1 MPRIFLEMAILT
13 ISLCIFPV
21 QLNSTFRQ
29 SYRNVHPEPS
39 FVFFGLNLML
49 SSLWVLLAN
58 ITGQYFILVTQ
69 CNAVLCQVLIITMMY
84 VMKKRKAQEEFNVAC
99 PESHLE
105 PMPSPLTS
113 FTAKRMQI
121 YGSGES
127 NKVYRFLPLHNECI
141 FSMQ

>member
-1 MPRIFLEMAILT
+1 MAILS

-29 SYRNVHPEPS
+29 YYRNVHPEPS
-39 FVFFGLNLML
+39 FVFFGLNLLL

-84 VMKKRKAQEEFNVAC
+84 VMKKRKAQEEFDVAS
-99 PESHLE
+99 PESHGQ
-105 PMPSPLTS
+105 PAPSPLTS
-113 FTAKRMQI
+113 FAAKRMHI

-127 NKVYRFLPLHNECI
+127 DRAYRFLPPYNDRI